1 VFGYSSPGTASII
14 FVAAYYFLAP
24 LFNHALWRTRIHQ
37 RIEVQ
42 AVEMAAKYSF
52 RVARHAMNMV
62 SITEVGMLVRKGGFS
77 LALTIGMMEIQSI
90 MPPAIST

>member
-1 VFGYSSPGTASII
+1 M
-14 FVAAYYFLAP
+14 
-24 LFNHALWRTRIHQ
+24 
-37 RIEVQ
+37 
-42 AVEMAAKYSF
+42 EMAAKYSF